1 MMPIAQQTCKRMRR
15 SKETKKNTKIVA
27 QLHRSNF
34 LVRVILQ
41 GIQMKK
47 RIPRRRVISILMPRF
62 LTQFINSVNFIKDFM
77 KTMIVPK
84 IKPNSLYVL
93 PPFRNKSS
101 NPTTS

>member
-1 MMPIAQQTCKRMRR
+1 MKGNQ
-15 SKETKKNTKIVA
+15 EEHKKVV

-41 GIQMKK
+41 GTQMKK
-47 RIPRRRVISILMPRF
+47 LIPKRRVISILI
-62 LTQFINSVNFIKDFM
+62 QFITSADFTKDFM

-84 IKPNSLYVL
+84 VKPNSLYVL

>member
-1 MMPIAQQTCKRMRR
+1 MRR
-15 SKETKKNTKIVA
+15 SKETKKNTKKIV

-41 GIQMKK
+41 GTQMKK
-47 RIPRRRVISILMPRF
+47 LIPRRRVTSILMPGF
-62 LTQFINSVNFIKDFM
+62 MTHLINSVDFTNDFM

-84 IKPNSLYVL
+84 VKPNSLYIL

-101 NPTTS
+101 NPTTI